1 MVGISALRLEGQGW
15 KQLISPVKSCKNPG
29 SLPLG
34 LNIRSS
40 QILRSLSY
48 QTQTQQFHGP
58 SIKIFLQLRLHKLSW
73 YPREILTIFLQFE
86 DSFSIQCPLFLLST
100 NDVEKITRCKSFG
113 TQMSEFLPEVKGD
126 YGISCISWLHPYPL
140 FPAFYALTKL
150 LQG

>member
-48 QTQTQQFHGP
+48 QAQTQQFHAP
-58 SIKIFLQLRLHKLSW
+58 SIKIFLQLRLHKLS
-73 YPREILTIFLQFE
+73 
-86 DSFSIQCPLFLLST
+86 
-100 NDVEKITRCKSFG
+100 
-113 TQMSEFLPEVKGD
+113 
-126 YGISCISWLHPYPL
+126 
-140 FPAFYALTKL
+140 
-150 LQG
+150 